1 MDEILKAGTSL
12 RRKRSGSNHVLL
24 SSAEGMAARMARQG
38 VGSHVLVDMAS
49 VALEEREKKARQQN
63 RPVDDV
69 KRVTV

>member
-1 MDEILKAGTSL
+1 
-12 RRKRSGSNHVLL
+12 
-24 SSAEGMAARMARQG
+24 MARQG